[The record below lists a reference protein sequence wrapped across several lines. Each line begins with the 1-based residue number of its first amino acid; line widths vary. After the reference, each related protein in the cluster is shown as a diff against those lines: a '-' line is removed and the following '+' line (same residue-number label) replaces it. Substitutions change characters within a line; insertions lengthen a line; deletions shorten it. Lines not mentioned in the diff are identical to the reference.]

1 MRACDPFDSAP
12 GIHPTRAD
20 LSMLPGHD
28 SLAGS
33 FDHNRANQPPTSSQI
48 GSNSVQRSARRQPK
62 LRYVAVV
69 SDYVIPE
76 PEPKPIDEK
85 LSIELRHLADNAVL
99 KGNPSGDEKCEN
111 CRFYLEPYKEI
122 SYCWHQKLRILV
134 GAKWWCQWWDPIPE
148 DQQ

>member
-1 MRACDPFDSAP
+1 
-12 GIHPTRAD
+12 
-20 LSMLPGHD
+20 
-28 SLAGS
+28 
-33 FDHNRANQPPTSSQI
+33 
-48 GSNSVQRSARRQPK
+48 

-69 SDYVIPE
+69 SDYVIPD

-85 LSIELRHLADNAVL
+85 LSMEMRHLADNAVL
-99 KGNPSGDEKCEN
+99 KGKPSGDEKCEN

-134 GAKWWCQWWDPIPE
+134 GAEWWCQWWDPIPE